1 MRGKLSRCLLLDTF
15 LMLFALSAVF
25 STEVPRKPSKVDE
38 DWRLLQQAQ
47 SSLESAEY
55 GNALLYAEQAKQSR
69 EQECAWKIYVLD
81 NAFKGTPVKKAGD
94 NLTSVIDVL
103 KERSANNAIEI
114 IQKELDKHDINFFGN
129 SVAMVKKFI
138 SEENIYPEA
147 DFIIGKIYMLE
158 GENELALSVL
168 EKAYSN
174 KSHLDVPE
182 QKYDI
187 LYTIADICQNINDIN
202 NYEKY
207 LVAVLMEDA
216 KYTNSSY
223 MNSMI
228 KIISINKEN
237 SIEKLFSLYRVDDL
251 FALKASYKLAKLYA
265 QTGRGDDALRC
276 TAFGAVLGFTKLY
289 SVMSERSAG
298 FTYEDLQD
306 MLTKCSRYADIVEWG
321 KDENVWE
328 LFYMLA
334 ENSGSQGYLIF
345 SRKLYKVLSLVE
357 PDEYWR
363 IRANDAFSMPSS
375 N

>member
-25 STEVPRKPSKVDE
+25 STEVPRKPSKDDE

-81 NAFKGTPVKKAGD
+81 NAFKGTSVKKAGD

-114 IQKELDKHDINFFGN
+114 IQKELDRSEINFFGN
-129 SVAMVKKFI
+129 SVAMFKKFI

-158 GENELALSVL
+158 GENELALAVL

-216 KYTNSSY
+216 KY
-223 MNSMI
+223 
-228 KIISINKEN
+228 
-237 SIEKLFSLYRVDDL
+237 R
-251 FALKASYKLAKLYA
+251 
-265 QTGRGDDALRC
+265 
-276 TAFGAVLGFTKLY
+276 
-289 SVMSERSAG
+289 SEEHTS
-298 FTYEDLQD
+298 ELQSPD
-306 MLTKCSRYADIVEWG
+306 H
-321 KDENVWE
+321 
-328 LFYMLA
+328 
-334 ENSGSQGYLIF
+334 
-345 SRKLYKVLSLVE
+345 LVCRLLLE
-357 PDEYWR
+357 
-363 IRANDAFSMPSS
+363 
-375 N
+375 